1 MCVGTGY
8 ANIRD
13 RLHARTHAGK
23 QAHAHVPARARL
35 HEHEGMRAH
44 TPPHNHPYTYT
55 TNQVNFCEFQV
66 LFLLMGVRVQLAL
79 VQSAVYTLLL
89 GVGLYLAGVNL
100 FSTAAASLA
109 FMMIWGICI
118 ALVLDM
124 QVVHSAYDMLRS
136 LYIYNS

>member
-1 MCVGTGY
+1 
-8 ANIRD
+8 
-13 RLHARTHAGK
+13 
-23 QAHAHVPARARL
+23 
-35 HEHEGMRAH
+35 MRAH

-124 QVVHSAYDMLRS
+124 QVVHRAHDMLRS
-136 LYIYNS
+136 LYICNS

>member
-1 MCVGTGY
+1 MSKVCGRAAPPSYNARRHTFYFRVLLVFEDSSTR
-8 ANIRD
+8 AC
-13 RLHARTHAGK
+13 ARTH
-23 QAHAHVPARARL
+23 P
-35 HEHEGMRAH
+35 H
-44 TPPHNHPYTYT
+44 TTTHTYT

-79 VQSAVYTLLL
+79 VQSAGYTVLL

-100 FSTAAASLA
+100 LSTAAASLA

>member
-1 MCVGTGY
+1 
-8 ANIRD
+8 
-13 RLHARTHAGK
+13 
-23 QAHAHVPARARL
+23 
-35 HEHEGMRAH
+35 MRAH

-100 FSTAAASLA
+100 LSTAAASLA

-136 LYIYNS
+136 LYICNS